1 MMVTTKDK
9 TDTRRLP
16 MMPIRDVII
25 FPYMMTPF
33 VVGRE
38 SSVRALEEALLGDK
52 KIFLATQHDASVD
65 EPRPDEIYS
74 VGTVANI
81 VQSLKQPD
89 GNIKVLVE
97 GVERG
102 KIISVSEEEGYFRA
116 VIKTVSYKVEAGSQL
131 EALISRVTTLFEQ
144 YVKLSQNLNYETMV
158 AAIRVD
164 DPGKLAD
171 TVGANLQLT
180 IEERQELLEIFDP
193 IDRLTRVADLLD
205 IEIEKL
211 NVDRTIQG
219 RVKRQMERAQKE
231 YYLNEKIKA
240 IQKELGRGEKS
251 EYDELKKK
259 IDAAGMSKD
268 AHEKAIAE
276 LKRLEG
282 MPPMSA
288 ESTVSRN
295 YLDWL
300 LAVPWK
306 KRTKEI
312 RDLRYARQVLEGDH
326 YGLEKIKERILEFLS
341 VRRLVQNPKGS
352 ILCFVGPPGVGKT
365 SLGMSIAKAT
375 GRKFVRLSLGGVRD
389 EAEIRGHR
397 RTYIGALPGQL
408 IQMMK
413 KAGTKN
419 PVIMLDEMDKMST
432 DFRGDPS
439 AALLEVLDPEQN
451 YMFMDHYLDV
461 EYDLREVFFIATANV
476 LHTIP
481 PALQDRMEVIR
492 LSGYTE
498 VEKLEIAKRFLVN
511 KQRKDTGVGLEQ
523 VEFSD
528 AGLQSLITSY
538 TREAGVRNLEREIGN
553 LCRKVARKVVEAQS
567 ANDEAPIQTDAPL
580 EMIEDDV
587 QPLEEAA
594 APAEPVK
601 KNGKKKAKKEEAPII
616 PIPKIFMTPEVVTE
630 MLGPAK
636 FRDMDLDKQNEI
648 GATTGLAWTEVGGS
662 ILTTEATVMEG
673 RGKLTTTGK
682 LGDVMQESAQ
692 AAMSYVRSRAQ
703 YLGLPKDFYRHLDIH
718 VHVPEGAIPK
728 DGPSAGIT
736 IATSICSALTAIP
749 VRCDL
754 AMTGEITVRGRVLPI
769 GGLKEKLLAAHRHGI
784 REIVLPREN
793 ERDLVDIPE
802 NIRKDMKMNFVFS
815 MDEVLKIALE
825 REIIAL
831 PLAPTAAELVARPL
845 EDNLTH

>member
-1 MMVTTKDK
+1 
-9 TDTRRLP
+9 
-16 MMPIRDVII
+16 MMPIRDVVI
-25 FPYMMTPF
+25 FPHMMTPF

-38 SSVRALEEALLGDK
+38 SSVRALEEALATDK
-52 KIFLATQHDASVD
+52 KIFLATQHEATVD
-65 EPRPDEIYS
+65 EPRPDEIYQ

-81 VQSLKQPD
+81 VQSVRTPD

-97 GVERG
+97 GLERG
-102 KIISVSEEEGYFRA
+102 KIISVTEDEGFFRT
-116 VIKTVSYKVEAGSQL
+116 TVRTFSYKVETGTQV
-131 EALISRVTTLFEQ
+131 EALTTRVTTLFEQ

-158 AAIRVD
+158 AAVRVD

-171 TVGANLQLT
+171 TVSANLQLT
-180 IEERQELLEIFDP
+180 IEEKQDLLEIFDP
-193 IDRLTRVADLLD
+193 IDRLNRVAEMLD

-219 RVKRQMERAQKE
+219 RVKRQMEKAQKE

-259 IDAAGMSKD
+259 IETAGMPKD
-268 AHEKAIAE
+268 AHEKAMTE
-276 LKRLEG
+276 LKRLEQ

-306 KRTKEI
+306 EKSKEI
-312 RDLRYARQVLEGDH
+312 RDLKFAGEVLESDH
-326 YGLEKIKERILEFLS
+326 YGLEKIKERILEFLA
-341 VRRLVQNPKGS
+341 VRRVVKNPKGS
-352 ILCFVGPPGVGKT
+352 ILLFVGPPGVGKT

-397 RTYIGALPGQL
+397 RTYIGALPGQV

-413 KAGTKN
+413 KAGTRN
-419 PVIMLDEMDKMST
+419 PVMMLDEIDKMST

-451 YMFMDHYLDV
+451 YMFVDHYLDV
-461 EYDLREVFFIATANV
+461 EYDLSEVLFIATANV

-481 PALQDRMEVIR
+481 PALQDRMEIIR

-498 VEKLEIAKRFLVN
+498 LEKLEIAKRFLVT
-511 KQRKDTGVGLEQ
+511 KQMEQTGLSDKQ
-523 VEFSD
+523 VEFTD
-528 AGLQSLITSY
+528 DGLKTVILNY
-538 TREAGVRNLEREIGN
+538 TRESGVRNLEREVGN
-553 LCRKVARKVVEAQS
+553 LCRKVTRQYVATIPDKEAKENGKEVV
-567 ANDEAPIQTDAPL
+567 
-580 EMIEDDV
+580 
-587 QPLEEAA
+587 
-594 APAEPVK
+594 PVKETK
-601 KNGKKKAKKEEAPII
+601 KNGKFAKVLINGGK
-616 PIPKIFMTPEVVTE
+616 VQDL
-630 MLGPAK
+630 LGPIK
-636 FRDMDLDKQNEI
+636 FRDTQAEKTNDV
-648 GATTGLAWTEVGGS
+648 GVTTGLAWTEVGGQ
-662 ILTTEATVMEG
+662 ILQTEVAIMEG
-673 RGKLTTTGK
+673 RGKLTLTGK

-692 AAMSYVRSRAQ
+692 AAMSYIRSRAAM
-703 YLGLPKDFYRHLDIH
+703 LGLPRDFHKHIDIH

-736 IATSICSALTAIP
+736 LATSIASALLNVP
-749 VRCDL
+749 VRADV
-754 AMTGEITVRGRVLPI
+754 AMTGEITLRGRVLAI

-784 REIVLPREN
+784 REAILPKDN
-793 ERDLVDIPE
+793 EKDLPDIPE
-802 NIRKDMKMNFVFS
+802 NIRADMKLNFVTS
-815 MDEVLKIALE
+815 ADDVLKLALE
-825 REIIAL
+825 REITMHPQIQTSAADIIAR
-831 PLAPTAAELVARPL
+831 AEADRQKEKV
-845 EDNLTH
+845 TH